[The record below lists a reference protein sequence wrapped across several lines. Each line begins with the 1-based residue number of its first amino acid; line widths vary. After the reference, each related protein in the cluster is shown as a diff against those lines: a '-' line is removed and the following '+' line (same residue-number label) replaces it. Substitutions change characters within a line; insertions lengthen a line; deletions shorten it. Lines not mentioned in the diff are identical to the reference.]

1 MKKLISLLLMAALVL
16 TLFAGCGGDSTT
28 SSYTSQTSGTVS
40 DTASDTAS
48 DSSSETEEEPVTIR
62 IGGLKGPTSIGMVK
76 LMEDDENGET
86 ENDYEFT
93 LAGAAGEISPLLASG
108 ELDIIAAPVN
118 LASVL
123 YNNTDGQVR
132 FAAVNTL
139 GVLYVVQKGGDPIES
154 IADLEGK
161 TIYATGQGQTP
172 EYSLRYLL
180 TENGLDPDT
189 DVTIEFKSEPTE
201 VVALMNQQE
210 TAIAMLP
217 QPFVTVAQNSVEGL
231 EIALDLTEEW
241 DKLDNGTAF
250 VTAGLIVRADFIE
263 QYPQQFEKFMEEYA
277 ASTEYANENVADAA
291 ALCEKFDIIAAAVAE
306 TAIPYCNITC
316 ITGEEMKTM
325 ASAYLEILFEQ
336 DAESVGGALPDDDLY
351 YVG

>member
-1 MKKLISLLLMAALVL
+1 MKKITSLLLAAVLVM
-16 TLFAGCGGDSTT
+16 TLLAGCGGDSSTSGTSTDTSTESTDTT
-28 SSYTSQTSGTVS
+28 DTATESTSQT
-40 DTASDTAS
+40 A
-48 DSSSETEEEPVTIR
+48 EEDPVTIR

-76 LMEDDENGET
+76 LMEDDEAGET

-93 LAGAAGEISPLLASG
+93 LAGSAGEISPLLASG

-154 IADLEGK
+154 IADLAGK

-189 DVTIEFKSEPTE
+189 DVTIEFRSEPTE

-217 QPFVTVAQNSVEGL
+217 QPFVTVAQNSVDGL

-250 VTAGLIVRADFIE
+250 VTAGLIVRTDFIE
-263 QYPQQFEKFMEEYA
+263 QYPQQFETFMEEYA
-277 ASTEYANENVADAA
+277 ASTEYVNENVADAA
-291 ALCEKFDIIAAAVAE
+291 ALCEKFDIITAAVAE

-325 ASAYLEILFEQ
+325 ASSYLEILFEQ